1 MISSAV
7 AMTSANRHVAE
18 RLSKMRNDNI
28 LAMAEA
34 LTRDREAGGISKS
47 QTLMHWRPSSERRY
61 KV

>member
-1 MISSAV
+1 MIRSAV
-7 AMTSANRHVAE
+7 ATTSVNRHVAE

-34 LTRDREAGGISKS
+34 LTRVREAGGISKS
-47 QTLMHWRPSSERRY
+47 QTLMHWQPSSERRY